1 MASGQS
7 VAIIY
12 QVTPTAA
19 NYATMD
25 TRLGGSTPGENVP
38 VWDFDGTTA
47 EYVDFYCQ
55 MLSNYSGGG
64 ITLQIKFSMTSAI
77 NTTGNVVW
85 RAAFRR
91 IADDAEDVDTA
102 QTYDFNSVTATPTT
116 AAGEVKYTS
125 ITFTNGADM
134 DSVTAGDMFI
144 LRFGRDPVNVAD
156 TVSTDAEL
164 HYIVITET

>member
-12 QVTPTAA
+12 QVTPTSA

-38 VWDFDGTTA
+38 VWDFDGATA
-47 EYVDFYCQ
+47 EYLDFYGQ

-64 ITLQIKFSMTSAI
+64 ITLQLKFSLTT
-77 NTTGNVVW
+77 TTGAVVW

-91 IADDAEDVDTA
+91 VADDAEDIDVS
-102 QTYDFNSVTATPTT
+102 QTYDFNTVTAS
-116 AAGEVKYTS
+116 AANVAGEVKYTS
-125 ITFTNGADM
+125 ITFTDGADM
-134 DSVTAGDMFI
+134 DSVVAGDMFI
-144 LRFGRDPVNVAD
+144 LRVGRDPVNAGD
-156 TVSTDAEL
+156 TITSDAEL
-164 HYIVITET
+164 HYIVVTET